1 MAPAN
6 RNTSTSLFYILK
18 IVDFLVPDKILE
30 NSMVLWVE
38 TRKEGKKGVCL
49 TKVMNIRTFADEH

>member
-1 MAPAN
+1 MALAN

-38 TRKEGKKGVCL
+38 TRKEGKKGVYL